1 MFSDVAEL
9 SLTVNVL
16 FFDVKGNEMEWK
28 CFVTLIYWQ
37 HSKVKFVDT
46 LHVAVLYWLW
56 LPLASHSFQMPDID
70 KVLNA
75 SQHLPSAL
83 TSVCSLA
90 WQTAHPHL

>member
-1 MFSDVAEL
+1 MFSDAAEL
-9 SLTVNVL
+9 NLTVHVL
-16 FFDVKGNEMEWK
+16 FFDVKGTEMEGK
-28 CFVTLIYWQ
+28 CFVTGINWQ
-37 HSKVKFVDT
+37 HSKVKCVDT

-56 LPLASHSFQMPDID
+56 LLLASHSFQMPDID

-75 SQHLPSAL
+75 SQFLPSAL

>member
-1 MFSDVAEL
+1 MFSDAAEL
-9 SLTVNVL
+9 SLAIYVL
-16 FFDVKGNEMEWK
+16 FFDVKGTEMEGE
-28 CFVTLIYWQ
+28 CFVTLINWQ

-46 LHVAVLYWLW
+46 LHVAVLNWLW

-70 KVLNA
+70 KSPECFSV
-75 SQHLPSAL
+75 PSIAL